1 VQAAAGTTLNA
12 EDAAP
17 QADTAPEPPGR
28 STKLVVALA
37 LVAAVAYAADQVTKA
52 WVVANLVMYEPH
64 HLIGDVLQLRRTSN
78 PGAAFSL
85 ATNATW
91 MLTIIAIVVISATIW
106 AARRLRSR
114 GWAAALG
121 LLIGGALGNLTDRF
135 FREPGGG
142 HGHVVDFLQF
152 TRFPVID
159 FPIFNVADMCIVTA
173 ASLICVLAFVGI
185 NIDGTRIGDDEDDED
200 DDETTPDGDGEDE
213 DAGRVGEDTNAGRVG
228 EDTNAGRVGEPPG
241 ASRIETTPD
250 EDNDR
255 SDRHE

>member
-1 VQAAAGTTLNA
+1 MQAAAGATLNA
-12 EDAAP
+12 EQDAPDTEGIAHAP
-17 QADTAPEPPGR
+17 RR
-28 STKLVVALA
+28 SAGLVVALVC
-37 LVAAVAYAADQVTKA
+37 VAVVAYVADQASKA
-52 WVVANLVMYEPH
+52 WVVASLMTGEVHELP
-64 HLIGDVLQLRRTSN
+64 GDIVQLRRTSN

-91 MLTIIAIVVISATIW
+91 VLTIIAVVVIAATIW

-152 TRFPVID
+152 VHFPVID

-173 ASLICVLAFVGI
+173 ACLISLLAFRGI
-185 NIDGTRIGDDEDDED
+185 NIDGTRLGEGDDEAGSDDHGES
-200 DDETTPDGDGEDE
+200 DDETDESPTERGED
-213 DAGRVGEDTNAGRVG
+213 
-228 EDTNAGRVGEPPG
+228 
-241 ASRIETTPD
+241 
-250 EDNDR
+250 
-255 SDRHE
+255 